1 MNFMNSRL
9 NLTILQCIL
18 YFIVGWVMGSY
29 LSLGQMC
36 VMFIVLF
43 GIQLITHVKALSDG
57 MVFYNQMMN
66 DNPRIKKML
75 DKIKEDSE
83 RN

>member
-29 LSLGQMC
+29 LSFGQMC

-43 GIQLITHVKALSDG
+43 GIQLITHVKAISDG
-57 MVFYNQMMN
+57 IMFNQMMN
-66 DNPRIKKML
+66 DNPGLKRML
-75 DKIKEDSE
+75 DKIKRDSE
-83 RN
+83 KN